1 MEYLHQGIDDGFIK
15 IDDEKKFI
23 TYVHTGKKY
32 RYADPEEKVR
42 AETYLQIIYD
52 YGYLP
57 SRIDLELV
65 VPRRTPSDLADIV
78 VFDDD
83 EKKKP
88 YIVVECKKSNVSE
101 AEFVQAIEQGFGNA
115 VSLGADWVWI
125 TTGIKSKY
133 YSVDRAKPLER
144 IDNIQPAIPMFGKT
158 TTNKAKYYYGGVDED
173 GNPAFDLEKVEQDR
187 LTQIFGLAH
196 QALWAG
202 GKRNPSEAFDELDK
216 LIFCKLW
223 DEKKDR
229 KEGEPYDFQEYK
241 KEDPEF
247 LLNRVKAIYEL
258 GRLKDANVF
267 KESIRLSANELQ
279 TLAGYLAPIN
289 IGDTDLDA
297 KGRAFEKF
305 LGAFFRGDFGQYFT
319 PREVVDFVV
328 KVLPITKDSLVLD
341 TSCGSG
347 GFLLYALDKVRSQA
361 TALYPNYK
369 TDVKHANKWKP
380 YWHNFAENN
389 LYGIE
394 ISEGIA
400 RTAKMNM
407 IIHDDGHTNVVT
419 SDGLLTAE
427 YRERKTG
434 ETEEEEKAREKW
446 NAQTIQAKTGNYN
459 FKYNHF
465 DFIITNP
472 PFGSTIRS
480 TEQAYLKYFNM
491 GMKEVNWIDR
501 RLKNNFALGSRDS
514 QSTEVLFIEQ
524 CHRFLKAEGMLA
536 IVVPDGI
543 LTNSSGQ
550 YVRDWIEERFRIVS
564 VVSLPQDAFKAN
576 DAGVKSSVLFLQ
588 KLTEK
593 QTEQIKVTK
602 MKLQDWLWEKPEYSK
617 AIQYLEQK
625 KLETLKAHK
634 GFDYITINWE
644 SEENLAHLK
653 DIAKEDVAHLIG
665 VIENKHTK
673 NFTKGDIKVLEK
685 TEEFR
690 QWKLV
695 TSSAYTDQ
703 INEIK
708 ETLQDEYLS
717 VLNKEV
723 ANYPIFMAMAEDIGY
738 DATGRKTGINE
749 LDTVAKELKK
759 FIIDIKASKESF
771 FA

>member
-1 MEYLHQGIDDGFIK
+1 MEYILKGISKQLIK
-15 IDDEKKFI
+15 IDDEQKFI
-23 TYVHTGKKY
+23 TYQIVGKKY
-32 RYADPEEKVR
+32 RYSDPEERVR
-42 AETYLQIIYD
+42 AEAYLQLIFD
-52 YGYLP
+52 YGYKP
-57 SRIDLELV
+57 ERIDIELT

-78 VFDDD
+78 VFEDD

-88 YIVVECKKSNVSE
+88 SVVVECKKTTVSE
-101 AEFVQAIEQGFGNA
+101 AEFVQAVEQGFGNA

-125 TTGIKSKY
+125 TSGIKSRY
-133 YSVDRAKPLER
+133 YSVDRQKPLER
-144 IDNIQPAIPMFGKT
+144 IANIEATIPMFGKT

-173 GNPAFDLEKVEQDR
+173 GNPAFDLEKVEQDK
-187 LTQIFGLAH
+187 LTKIFGLAH

-229 KEGEPYDFQEYK
+229 QAGAPYDFQEYK
-241 KEDPEF
+241 KEDPEY
-247 LLNRVKAIYEL
+247 LLKRVKAIYEL
-258 GRLKDANVF
+258 GRLKDENVF
-267 KESIRLSANELQ
+267 REPIRLSATELK
-279 TLAGYLAPIN
+279 TIAGYLAPIN

-347 GFLLYALDKVRSQA
+347 GFLLYALDKVRRKA
-361 TALYPNYK
+361 TELYPKHK
-369 TDVKHANKWKP
+369 TNVKEYSKWRP
-380 YWHNFAENN
+380 YWHNFAAKN
-389 LYGIE
+389 LFGIE

-419 SDGLLTAE
+419 ADGLLSAD
-427 YRERKTG
+427 YKAKKTG

-446 NAQTIQAKTGNYN
+446 NANTVQAKTGNQH
-459 FKYNHF
+459 FQYNHF

-472 PFGSTIRS
+472 PFGSTIKL
-480 TEQAYLKYFNM
+480 TEQAYLKYFNL
-491 GMKEVNWIDR
+491 GMRDVDWIEAKH
-501 RLKNNFALGSRDS
+501 KNKFDLGPRDS

-524 CHRFLKAEGMLA
+524 CYRFLKTGGMLA
-536 IVVPDGI
+536 MVVPDGI

-550 YVRDWIEERFRIVS
+550 YVRDWMEEHYRIIS

-588 KLTEK
+588 KLPTEQTEK
-593 QTEQIKVTK
+593 IQLAKAR
-602 MKLQDWLWEKPEYSK
+602 LQDRLWEKPEYHK
-617 AIQYLEQK
+617 AIAALEAEK
-625 KLETLKAHK
+625 AAVLKSHR
-634 GFDYITINWE
+634 GFAYDRINWE
-644 SEENLAHLK
+644 SEENLLNLK
-653 DIAKEDVAHLIG
+653 DIAKEQVAHLIG
-665 VIENKHTK
+665 HIEKSQTDF
-673 NFTKGDIKVLEK
+673 FTKADLKTLEK
-685 TEEFR
+685 TEEFK
-690 QWKLV
+690 QWKTD
-695 TSSAYTDQ
+695 TSANYNDQ

-708 ETLQDEYLS
+708 ENLQDEYLAALS
-717 VLNKEV
+717 KEV
-723 ANYPIFMAMAEDIGY
+723 VNYSIFMAITENIGY
-738 DATGRKTGINE
+738 DAAGRKTGTNELEAVAEDLEKFISAINE
-749 LDTVAKELKK
+749 GKER
-759 FIIDIKASKESF
+759 F